1 MIQWLYL
8 KSLVWLIGGV
18 LAIAACAP
26 SSPAPNTE
34 AIAPTLEPLPTR
46 ELETST
52 PTLEPSPTSATA
64 TSVPTV
70 ETVPADAVT
79 LPQDPSSGSMEAL
92 LFGTLQADEVD
103 NERCFWIKTE
113 EERVVTVLWPV
124 DIAGR
129 WDPPR
134 LVDQQG
140 RIIATVGD
148 EVELGGGF
156 STETELIPD
165 ICNVGDE
172 LWIASGLSGP

>member
-1 MIQWLYL
+1 MFKWLYL
-8 KSLVWLIGGV
+8 KSLVWLIGGI
-18 LAIAACAP
+18 LAIAACTP
-26 SSPAPNTE
+26 SSPDPNTE
-34 AIAPTLEPLPTR
+34 AIAPTLGPLLTR
-46 ELETST
+46 EVGTST
-52 PTLEPSPTSATA
+52 PTVEPSPTREAATN
-64 TSVPTV
+64 VPTV

-92 LFGTLQADEVD
+92 LFGTLQAGEVD
-103 NERCFWIKTE
+103 NERCLWIE
-113 EERVVTVLWPV
+113 VDEERAITVLWPI

-148 EVELGGGF
+148 EVELTGGF

-165 ICNVGDE
+165 VCNIGDE